1 MKLKVGFE
9 SVDMGDEIIMV
20 PIGPNAHQIHGILKL
35 NVSAR
40 EICYLL
46 ANDTNEEAIVNILS
60 EKYENDEESLKKYVH
75 VVVETLRKNGL
86 LEE

>member
-9 SVDMGDEIIMV
+9 SVDMGEEIIMV

-40 EICYLL
+40 EICDLL
-46 ANDTNEEAIVNILS
+46 TNDTNEEAILSFLS
-60 EKYENDEESLKKYVH
+60 EKYENDAESLKKYVH
-75 VVVETLRKNGL
+75 VVVDTLRNNGL